1 MDIASIADTMEAEL
15 SRLRTARPALDSR
28 ISRAEHILTTQLSV
42 SNGTRP
48 VKVRMAADG
57 SRSYTV
63 RSGSRLSR
71 SYAVDP
77 ESFSCDCPDARR
89 RGKGCKHAIACW
101 IFDRVVFASTRSAM
115 VSEGHSGKGG
125 FFNESFAGTRRDPA
139 QIMAGLAKMAEAL
152 SVGPQDLLD

>member
-1 MDIASIADTMEAEL
+1 MDTLSIADTMEAEL
-15 SRLRTARPALDSR
+15 SRIRAARPALDSR
-28 ISRAEHILTTQLSV
+28 ISRAEHILVTQLSV

-48 VKVRMAADG
+48 IKVRVAADG

-89 RGKGCKHAIACW
+89 RGKGCKHAIVCYV
-101 IFDRVVFASTRSAM
+101 FDRAVFATRPA
-115 VSEGHSGKGG
+115 VASEKG
-125 FFNESFAGTRRDPA
+125 ERCHRAPAHHRDSFAGTRRDPA
-139 QIMAGLAKMAEAL
+139 TVATGLARMAG
-152 SVGPQDLLD
+152 